1 MERWVDEAT
10 CMVNEV
16 RIQEM
21 TVLLA
26 DKVHK
31 QEPQCCVNG
40 YVSLSHNHCS
50 CSLSSSGRAD
60 TTSFTV

>member
-10 CMVNEV
+10 CSYMVNEV
-16 RIQEM
+16 CIQEM

-50 CSLSSSGRAD
+50 CISK
-60 TTSFTV
+60 